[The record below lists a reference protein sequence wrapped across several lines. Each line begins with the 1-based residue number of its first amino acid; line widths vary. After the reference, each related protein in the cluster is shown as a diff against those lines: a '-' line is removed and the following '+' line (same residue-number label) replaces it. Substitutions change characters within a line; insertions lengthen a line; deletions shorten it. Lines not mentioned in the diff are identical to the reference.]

1 MLDVSCQTERLNCTR
16 RGNQIPHVS
25 CSLSLR
31 HLDRFLLILITI
43 ITLHPPCL
51 PFARTH
57 SVTRSINI
65 GCSVRLE
72 DFRLRTNVSSPSLT
86 SDFSIQK
93 SLLKKTSSVGS
104 FLLFND
110 CRRIRSFFRR
120 SSERLHSTATAYRHR
135 RLRWFLHPDRNGYH
149 DRGQG
154 SCRRRIPTSHRRGRS

>member
-1 MLDVSCQTERLNCTR
+1 MALDGETSDTSCLL
-16 RGNQIPHVS
+16 
-25 CSLSLR
+25 LSQSPPFR
-31 HLDRFLLILITI
+31 SFFTDTYYYYN
-43 ITLHPPCL
+43 TPPPCL

-149 DRGQG
+149 GRGQG
-154 SCRRRIPTSHRRGRS
+154 SCRRRIPTSRRRGRS

>member
-1 MLDVSCQTERLNCTR
+1 MALDGESSDTSCLLLSQSPPFR
-16 RGNQIPHVS
+16 
-25 CSLSLR
+25 SLFTDTYYYYNTPS
-31 HLDRFLLILITI
+31 
-43 ITLHPPCL
+43 PCL
-51 PFARTH
+51 PFTRTH

-110 CRRIRSFFRR
+110 CRRIRSFLRR
-120 SSERLHSTATAYRHR
+120 SSAPRHSTATAYRHR

-154 SCRRRIPTSHRRGRS
+154 SCRHRIPTSRRRGRS

>member
-1 MLDVSCQTERLNCTR
+1 M
-16 RGNQIPHVS
+16 PHVS

-51 PFARTH
+51 PFTRTH

-72 DFRLRTNVSSPSLT
+72 DLKTLDFRLRTNVSSPSLT

-110 CRRIRSFFRR
+110 CRRIRSFLRR

-135 RLRWFLHPDRNGYH
+135 RLRWFLHPNRNGYH
-149 DRGQG
+149 GRGQG
-154 SCRRRIPTSHRRGRS
+154 SCRHRIPTSRRRGRS

>member
-1 MLDVSCQTERLNCTR
+1 MLDVRCQISERQTERLKDIRLGDFRLLN
-16 RGNQIPHVS
+16 
-25 CSLSLR
+25 
-31 HLDRFLLILITI
+31 RFLLMYIVI

-51 PFARTH
+51 PFTRTH

-120 SSERLHSTATAYRHR
+120 SSAPLHSTATAYRHR

-149 DRGQG
+149 GRDQG
-154 SCRRRIPTSHRRGRS
+154 SCRRRIPTSRRRGRS

>member
-1 MLDVSCQTERLNCTR
+1 MA
-16 RGNQIPHVS
+16 
-25 CSLSLR
+25 
-31 HLDRFLLILITI
+31 LDRETSDTSCLLLSQSPPFRSLFTD
-43 ITLHPPCL
+43 TYYYYNTPSPCL
-51 PFARTH
+51 PFTRTH

-149 DRGQG
+149 GRGQD
-154 SCRRRIPTSHRRGRS
+154 SCRRRIPTSRRRGRS